1 MRRHLQGARARSI
14 LQAADLSGCPVA
26 CASAGDHP
34 RLASRA
40 RHGQLAHWLANA
52 MGLPSKHLL
61 AKEQESRGIPKHDYE
76 FIRIINN
83 YNELLGITTNYYE
96 LQRITTN

>member
-1 MRRHLQGARARSI
+1 MTMRRHLQGARARNI
-14 LQAADLSGCPVA
+14 LQAVDLSGCPVA

-52 MGLPSKHLL
+52 MGLPSKHLR
-61 AKEQESRGIPKHDYE
+61 AKKQESFGIQKNYKE
-76 FIRIINN
+76 FI
-83 YNELLGITTNYYE
+83 GITVIFRNYYE
-96 LQRITTN
+96 LLRILMN